1 VKKNDKFIDSVRRR
15 SSELDNHII
24 DEFAAGHIDRRAFL
38 RHGSIIGMSLPL
50 LGGLA
55 GAFGS
60 SLWLPSTARAATP
73 GGTIRVATTVPA
85 AAIDPVTVA
94 DGGGLLMLQQTG
106 EFLAISGPD
115 LILKPVLAESWK
127 PNQDGSVWTFKIRQ
141 GVKFHNGKT
150 MTAADVV
157 ATFDRLADPAN
168 SSNALSAFS
177 GVLSKGNTKKVDDY
191 TVEFHLDAP
200 NGNFPYYVCSDNYN
214 TIIIPA
220 DYAGDFEKN
229 FVGTGPFKL
238 DKYTP
243 KVGASFVRNDDYWG
257 PKALPD
263 RTEFTFYADMQPQ
276 VLALQGHQVDIINQL
291 PAISGVALLND
302 PNVNIMSL
310 KSSAH
315 TQIHMRNDQAP
326 FTDKRVRQAVA
337 LCIDR
342 KKLIKGLFKDRADIG
357 NDSPFAPVFPS
368 TDKNVK
374 QRHQDIAKAKEL
386 MAAAGMPNGFKVKLT
401 TEKYL
406 EIPEYA
412 QVIQQAVKAIGID
425 MELNVESQD
434 AYYGKAVYG
443 QSDWLDS
450 VMGGTDYGHRGV
462 PNVTLAAPLKSDGT
476 WNGAHFKNKDYDTL
490 VGQYIGALDLQSQR
504 GTAGKIQ
511 ELLLDETPILWTYF
525 YDFLTATTKKV
536 SGVRATAMAQLFL
549 ENASIKS

>member
-1 VKKNDKFIDSVRRR
+1 MKKNDKYIDSMRRR
-15 SSELDNHII
+15 SSELENHII
-24 DEFAAGHIDRRAFL
+24 DEFAAGHIGRRDFL
-38 RHGSIIGMSLPL
+38 RHGSIVGMSLPL

-60 SLWLPSTARAATP
+60 TLWTPSAARAATP

-106 EFLAISGPD
+106 EFLAVSGPD
-115 LILKPVLAESWK
+115 LMLKPVLAESWK
-127 PNQDGSVWTFKIRQ
+127 PNQDGSAWTFKIRQ
-141 GVKFHNGKT
+141 GVKFHNGKA

-177 GVLSKGNTKKVDDY
+177 GVLSKGNIKKIDDY

-214 TIIIPA
+214 SIIVPS

-238 DKYTP
+238 EKYTP

-302 PNVNIMSL
+302 PNINIMSL

-342 KKLIKGLFKDRADIG
+342 KKLVKGLFRDRADIG

-374 QRHQDIAKAKEL
+374 QREHDIAKAKEL
-386 MAAAGMPNGFKVKLT
+386 LAAAGMPKGFKVKLT

-406 EIPEYA
+406 EIPEYV
-412 QVIQQAVKAIGID
+412 QVIQQAVKAAGIEI
-425 MELNVESQD
+425 ELNVESQD

-462 PNVTLAAPLKSDGT
+462 PNVALAAPLKSDGT
-476 WNGAHFKNKDYDTL
+476 WNAAHFKNKDYDAL

-504 GTAGKIQ
+504 SAAGKIQ
-511 ELLLDETPILWTYF
+511 ELLLDETPVLFTYF
-525 YDFLTATTKKV
+525 YDFLTATTKNV
-536 SGVRATAMAQLFL
+536 SGVKATAMAQLFL